1 MNKLIA
7 QKDTLIDLTHKL
19 RNEILNAIVDADLDK
34 TLGGATLSLRALLLE
49 QAGFQRAYTE
59 LFKTFALRFENT
71 VADEHIGLEAIKT
84 KFDALDAEMIAALG
98 ALSNE
103 DLARRVDRG
112 SHKIPLE
119 VTFFTYRES
128 VFIFA
133 AKASVYLRALGYAL
147 PPQVASFVA

>member
-7 QKDTLIDLTHKL
+7 QKNTLIDLTHNL
-19 RNEILNAIVDADLDK
+19 RTEILNAISDADLDK

-59 LFKTFALRFENT
+59 LFRTFALKFEPPVPDQT
-71 VADEHIGLEAIKT
+71 IALEAIKT
-84 KFDALDAEMIAALG
+84 MFSALDADMIAALG

-103 DLARRVDRG
+103 DLAQKVDR
-112 SHKIPLE
+112 SNYKIPLE
-119 VTFFTYRES
+119 VTFYTYRES

-147 PPQVASFVA
+147 PPQVAGFIA